1 MRIASLTLALNFFH
15 GASIEKVNSLP
26 NPSNSL
32 SKYSELVPR
41 DQGAI
46 APSEIEIELSG
57 ITNSSSTTSR
67 VPIPSHSPH
76 APKGE
81 LKEKDLG
88 SNSSMEISHFIQAI
102 FSLKLFSRFG
112 DFTGSSTNS
121 RITIPLASFSAVST
135 ESVNL
140 CCELAFALN
149 LSTTTSI
156 VCFSC
161 FLSSGI
167 SSKVNTFPSTL
178 ALENPCKVKS
188 LNRSTN
194 SPLRART
201 IGAST

>member
-1 MRIASLTLALNFFH
+1 M
-15 GASIEKVNSLP
+15 EKVSSF
-26 NPSNSL
+26 PSPSSNL
-32 SKYSELVPR
+32 SKYSELVPS

-46 APSEIEIELSG
+46 APSAIEIESSG

-76 APKGE
+76 APNGE
-81 LKEKDLG
+81 LNEKDLG
-88 SNSSMEISHFIQAI
+88 SNSSIDTSHFMHAI
-102 FSLKLFSRFG
+102 FSLKLFSRLG
-112 DFTGSSTNS
+112 DLTGSSTNS

-135 ESVNL
+135 ESVNR

-161 FLSSGI
+161 FFSSGI
-167 SSKVNTFPSTL
+167 SSNVNTFPSTL
-178 ALENPCKVKS
+178 ARENPCKVKS

-201 IGAST
+201 IGANT